1 MLDDN
6 KPEYTVQG
14 IKRQFSIR
22 SAEFNIS
29 ANWVT
34 DKKLIRTHAD
44 LAGEPSGKALDLCCG
59 TGIIGR
65 SLKENG
71 WDVKG
76 LDICRDMVKVSSRY
90 FPTLEGMA
98 EKIPFKTGFFRLVV
112 CRQTFQFL
120 DMRKALAE
128 IARVLAPGGIFI
140 VSLTVPFSD
149 ADKEWLYEVHRTKQP
164 LLLRFYTAWDL
175 INELKR
181 AGFLIKENRTL
192 RVRESIN
199 RWMDYAPELTTEI
212 RNKVISLIKKAPL
225 AYKRLH
231 RVEVADGKVFEDWN
245 WVVLKTIFSKR

>member
-1 MLDDN
+1 MLTDN
-6 KPEYTVQG
+6 KPAYTLQG
-14 IKRQFSIR
+14 LKRQFSIR

-34 DKKLIRTHAD
+34 DKELIRMHTV
-44 LAGEPSGKALDLCCG
+44 LAGEPAGKALDLCCG
-59 TGIIGR
+59 TGLIGR

-76 LDICRDMVKVSSRY
+76 LDICRDMVRVSSRY
-90 FPTLEGMA
+90 FYALEGMA
-98 EKIPFKTGFFRLVV
+98 EEMPFKPQVFRLVV

-120 DMRKALAE
+120 DMKKVLAE

-149 ADKEWLYEVHRTKQP
+149 ADKEWLYKVHRIKQP

-181 AGFLIKENRTL
+181 AGFLIKENRAL

-212 RNKVISLIKKAPL
+212 RKKVISLIKKAPL
-225 AYKRLH
+225 AYKKLH
-231 RVEVADGKVFEDWN
+231 HVEVVDGEVFEDWN